1 MSEAAQVSV
10 LLVSAA
16 LVFFLGV
23 VLIHIERR
31 LINRRNTA
39 TAQQAQSF
47 EAQVHLWKQRA
58 EEYRQ
63 ERDACEEAF
72 ERERRHYE
80 QKLQEGRQLHHD
92 LFAAHAHIQAQVEAL
107 RLLQPEDMRSE
118 ILRLREQVEGLRRTN
133 ETLLDQLTTAQNQC
147 SQLTLDI
154 ENLNKK
160 RDTAR
165 RALDALQAF
174 QNHQLQEGARWIDR
188 PLDAAEPADRRHEL
202 ETTIRDTYTVI
213 QRYNELLRLEHDP
226 TQIARYEHNIATQTE
241 YIRQHLLAYARLS
254 DQPAR
259 EIVEIATILNIPL
272 S

>member
-1 MSEAAQVSV
+1 MSEAAQVAV
-10 LLVSAA
+10 LLVAAA

-31 LINRRNTA
+31 LINRRNAA

-47 EAQVHLWKQRA
+47 EVQVHLWQQRA
-58 EEYRQ
+58 EEYRR
-63 ERDACEEAF
+63 ERDACEEEF
-72 ERERRHYE
+72 ERERRQYE
-80 QKLQEGRQLHHD
+80 QRIQEARQVHHD
-92 LFAAHAHIQAQVEAL
+92 LFAAHAHIQAQLEAL

-133 ETLLDQLTTAQNQC
+133 ETLQDQLTAAQNQC

-174 QNHQLQEGARWIDR
+174 QNHQLQEGARWMDQR
-188 PLDAAEPADRRHEL
+188 LDNAEPADRRQEL
-202 ETTIRDTYTVI
+202 ETTIRNTYTII
-213 QRYNELLRLEHDP
+213 QRYNDLLRLENDP
-226 TQIARYEHNIATQTE
+226 TQIARYERDIATQTE
-241 YIRQHLLAYARLS
+241 YIRQHLLAYARITE
-254 DQPAR
+254 QPAR
-259 EIVEIATILNIPL
+259 EIAEIATILNVPL